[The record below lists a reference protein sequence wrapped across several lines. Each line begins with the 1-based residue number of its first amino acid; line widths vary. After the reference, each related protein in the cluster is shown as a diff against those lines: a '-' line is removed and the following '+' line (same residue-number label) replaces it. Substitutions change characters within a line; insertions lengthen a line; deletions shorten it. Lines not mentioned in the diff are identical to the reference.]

1 MIKADFYD
9 IYGSGFKSLCIG
21 SERRPEKHSR
31 MRKSLSAAFST
42 KALIEQEQ
50 IINSCVDQFV
60 SSLDQGDGASERG
73 LNMTK
78 WFEMIAF
85 DILGEMAFGESF
97 GCVESGKPHF
107 WSELIE
113 EHLFFITIVDNL
125 RRYPLFV
132 TLGRWIMPLT
142 ASLRDK
148 HTELSREK
156 VAKRLSTKE
165 PRKDFMSHLIRKVE
179 SGEMDQEE
187 LTAHA
192 STLVAQQLPFLQ
204 AVISEGLRI
213 YPPGS
218 RGFPR
223 VSTGGKIDG
232 HYVPPG
238 VDVYTS
244 AWTVTHD
251 EQYFKDPFTF
261 NPERWLDAM
270 SEDVKEASQPFS
282 LGTRGCL
289 GRNFAYVEMNLI
301 MAKMHWKH
309 DMTVV
314 DNSLE
319 WEEQSREHVM
329 WTKPEL
335 LFTTDILTKD
345 KGGLAGAASSSR
357 TGNGKIREE
366 RMKNAAMAWD
376 VMNRRYDFP
385 KPMDKYKLL
394 EPHGP
399 NVATT
404 EGKNYQFHV
413 RITAP
418 PFGDLSGVNSLVW
431 RETLKQTQVLC
442 EAWSKESSRSL
453 SGDLN
458 ALTLSVISLAGF
470 GKQINWTASDEEHQ
484 DIPEGYI
491 MSFLK
496 AISDTTG
503 FMVAILLFPGWLLR
517 MTRLKKAN
525 DAHMELDKYLR
536 QMIRDERG
544 RIAAGATSDTR
555 AVATRGNLLTSLL
568 EASHSES
575 KSSKKAADGVQKRA
589 FTEDEVMGN
598 LFIYLL
604 AGYETT
610 ANSIYY
616 GLAILAIRT
625 DIQNKTIAEIDR
637 IYGEAKA
644 DGRDEL
650 TYEQDFEKLH
660 YLYGFMY
667 ETFRLYP
674 GVLLITKMVSTPQ
687 QIKISLGSGKIS
699 SHILPPET
707 RVYLNTPAVHY
718 SEKYWPNPTELDPS
732 RWMPEP
738 KAENTDK
745 KVVAADRTRQ
755 MRGTLLTFS
764 DGARSC
770 LGRKFAQAE
779 YIAFLTSLLRN
790 YRVELEPGQDVATV
804 RRDLDLKC
812 AGKVTLAPLD
822 TLRLTLKKRNASSQN
837 AR

>member
-1 MIKADFYD
+1 MIKAEFYD

-78 WFEMIAF
+78 WLEMIAF

-97 GCVESGKPHF
+97 GCIESGKPHF

-148 HTELSREK
+148 HTGLSREK
-156 VAKRLSTKE
+156 VAKRLSKKE

-192 STLVAQQLPFLQ
+192 STLVIAGGETVSTFLAACTYYLLKNPKHLGRLQTEIRQKFSSYADINATKAQQLPFLQ

-223 VSTGGKIDG
+223 ISTGGKIDG
-232 HYVPPG
+232 HYIPPG

-261 NPERWLDAM
+261 NPERWLDAYIT
-270 SEDVKEASQPFS
+270 E
-282 LGTRGCL
+282 
-289 GRNFAYVEMNLI
+289 I
-301 MAKMHWKH
+301 W
-309 DMTVV
+309 
-314 DNSLE
+314 
-319 WEEQSREHVM
+319 
-329 WTKPEL
+329 
-335 LFTTDILTKD
+335 TKD

-394 EPHGP
+394 EPYGP

-470 GKQINWTASDEEHQ
+470 GKQINWTTSDEEHQ

-517 MTRLKKAN
+517 MTPLKKAN
-525 DAHMELDKYLR
+525 EAHMELDKYLR
-536 QMIRDERG
+536 QMIRNERG

-575 KSSKKAADGVQKRA
+575 KSSKNSSDGVQKRA

-616 GLAILAIRT
+616 GLALLAVRP
-625 DIQNKTIAEIDR
+625 DIQNETIAEIDR

-650 TYEQDFEKLH
+650 TPQAL
-660 YLYGFMY
+660 
-667 ETFRLYP
+667 T
-674 GVLLITKMVSTPQ
+674 ST
-687 QIKISLGSGKIS
+687 IKVSLGSGKVS

-745 KVVAADRTRQ
+745 KVVAADRTRH

-779 YIAFLTSLLRN
+779 YIAFLTSLLRD

-822 TLRLTLKKRNASSQN
+822 TLRLTLKKRNASSEN
-837 AR
+837 AK